1 MMSFDTELSVALEA
15 ATRASQLIRKEYET
29 FAVIPDAPVSISTH
43 VDKASQ
49 EIILQ
54 FLHARFPND
63 ALCAEE
69 SIAGFDHVPRRGPRS
84 WVVDPIDGTRG
95 FAKKV
100 GQFSVMIGLL
110 VEGKPVVGVVA
121 EPAQNRVTYARLG
134 GGCWSHTHD
143 ATAMRCR
150 VSRRGEGEL
159 FLVQSWT
166 KRDQPSRPVSL
177 LKPARVLETYSGGV
191 KLAMVARGEADV
203 YPNTYETFY
212 DWDISAGQILVT
224 EAGGTVTDLRG
235 GVITYQASD
244 FSQHQGLLATNGRC
258 HGDAV
263 RKLSGARDC

>member
-1 MMSFDTELSVALEA
+1 MSFDTELSVAVEA
-15 ATRASQLIRKEYET
+15 ASRASEFIRKEYET
-29 FAVIPDAPVSISTH
+29 FSVIPDAPVSISTH

-49 EIILQ
+49 KIILD
-54 FLHARFPND
+54 FLHARFPTD

-69 SIAGFDHVPRRGPRS
+69 SIGGFDHIPRRGSRS

-110 VEGKPVVGVVA
+110 IEGKPVVGVVA
-121 EPAQNRVTYARLG
+121 EPAQDRVTYARLG
-134 GGCWSHTHD
+134 GGCWSHTQD

-150 VSRRGEGEL
+150 VSRRREGEL

-166 KRDQPSRPVSL
+166 KRDQPSRPVAL
-177 LKPARVLETYSGGV
+177 LKPARVIETYSGGV
-191 KLAMVARGEADV
+191 KLAMIARGEADV

-212 DWDISAGQILVT
+212 DWDICAGHILVT

-235 GVITYQASD
+235 EAITYQASD
-244 FSQHQGLLATNGRC
+244 FSQHRGLLATNGQG
-258 HGDAV
+258 HDDAV
-263 RKLSGARDC
+263 RKLTGAIDL